1 LRPGR
6 GAEARDDLRQ
16 RITTGH
22 YQPGDRL
29 PRLVDLMATYNIK
42 SRAVMDRILRD
53 LVGEGLLTVIQGSG
67 IYVRRR
73 HLVRRDLVAGIRLE
87 YRRALVGDTSE
98 GLFEAMTGTDNP
110 HVQPSYARID
120 APLRVADL
128 LGIEPDAPVLERTFR
143 YLIDGTPHQ
152 VARSY
157 LPTALAA
164 QAGLTGPD
172 VEQRGT
178 STMAQLHA
186 AGITI
191 GRVHIDI
198 ETRMP
203 TADETAALA
212 VPPGTPVYEHWR
224 CMYRPG
230 ETVPVEVST
239 SIVPGDRIAYVLDID
254 LTGGDQ

>member
-6 GAEARDDLRQ
+6 GAEARNDLRQ

-22 YQPGDRL
+22 YRPGDRL
-29 PRLVDLMATYNIK
+29 PRLVDLMATYSIK

-53 LVGEGLLTVIQGSG
+53 LVAEGLLTVIQGSG

-73 HLVRRDLVAGIRLE
+73 QHVRRDLVANIRLE
-87 YRRALVGDTSE
+87 HQRALADDADG
-98 GLFEAMTGTDNP
+98 GLFEAMTGIDNP
-110 HVQPSYARID
+110 NVQPSYARIG

-128 LGIEPDAPVLERTFR
+128 LGIEPGAPVLERTFK
-143 YLIDGTPHQ
+143 YFIDDTPHQ

-157 LPTALAA
+157 LPAALAE
-164 QAGLTGPD
+164 QAGLTGPH
-172 VEQRGT
+172 VERPGT
-178 STMAQLHA
+178 STMTQLHA
-186 AGITI
+186 AGIAI

-224 CMYRPG
+224 CMYRPDD
-230 ETVPVEVST
+230 TTPVEVST

>member
-1 LRPGR
+1 MKPGR

-22 YQPGDRL
+22 YRPGDQL
-29 PRLVDLMATYNIK
+29 PRLVDLMDTYNIR

-53 LVGEGLLTVIQGSG
+53 LVAEGLLTVIQGSG

-73 HLVRRDLVAGIRLE
+73 QHVRRDLVAGIRLE
-87 YRRALVGDTSE
+87 HQRALAGDADG
-98 GLFEAMTGTDNP
+98 GLFEAMTGTDNLN
-110 HVQPSYARID
+110 VQPSYARIG
-120 APLRVADL
+120 APDRVADL
-128 LGIEPDAPVLERTFR
+128 LGIPAGAPVLERTFK
-143 YLIDGTPHQ
+143 YYIDGTPHQ
-152 VARSY
+152 IARSY
-157 LPTALAA
+157 LPTDLAE
-164 QAGLTGPD
+164 QAGLTGPH
-172 VEQRGT
+172 VEQPGA
-178 STMAQLHA
+178 STMTQLHT

-191 GRVHIDI
+191 GKVHIDI

-230 ETVPVEVST
+230 ETTPVEVST